1 MRSNF
6 ERALDAVLKHEGGY
20 VDHPSDPGGAT
31 NKGITIATFRKW
43 VKRNGTKADLR
54 RITDAQ
60 VAKVYRAQYWN
71 KVKGDDLP
79 SGIDYAVFDFA
90 VNSGPGRAA
99 KYLQGV
105 LGVAQDG
112 VIGPKTI
119 AAAHAADP
127 RSVINNLCDRRMAF
141 LHRLSTWPVFGR
153 GWSSRV
159 RGVRQLALSLA
170 PVAKQAPI
178 PADRIERPDE
188 PKSPLAII
196 IGVAIAI
203 GAAIYA
209 FLKSQGVPLP

>member
-1 MRSNF
+1 MEANFQRS
-6 ERALDAVLKHEGGY
+6 LSAVLEHEGGWA
-20 VDHPSDPGGAT
+20 DHPADPGGAT
-31 NKGITIATFRKW
+31 NMGITIATFRKW

-60 VAKVYRAQYWN
+60 VAKIYRARYWN
-71 KVKGDDLP
+71 KVKGDELP
-79 SGIDYAVFDFA
+79 SGIDYATFDFA

-119 AAAHAADP
+119 AAARAADP
-127 RSVINNLCDRRMAF
+127 IKVITDLCDRRMAF
-141 LHRLSTWPVFGR
+141 LRRLSTWSTFGR

-159 RGVRQLALSLA
+159 LGVRQLALSLA
-170 PVAKQAPI
+170 ARTAQPPI
-178 PADRIERPDE
+178 PADRIDRPAK

-196 IGVAIAI
+196 IAAAIAFL
-203 GAAIYA
+203 A
-209 FLKSQGVPLP
+209 FIFAKAQGLF